1 MTLNDFNID
10 QIDYELCRRDYGYYV
25 EYVHEGRYAHGKFT
39 RYLTKQV
46 QEFIEKDTGH
56 AYDILLLSVPSQHS
70 KSMSVTETLPSW
82 YLGKNPKHRVIEASY
97 NDDFAKKF
105 TRANADK
112 VEKFGQRIFNI
123 EIGIPNASNEFK
135 LKNGIGSFISRGLQ
149 SGITGEPCE
158 LMIID
163 DPVKNAEEANSL
175 VIREKVF
182 MEWLMSCKPRLA
194 NGAKIIVIMTRWHED
209 DLFGRLFATERNVTR
224 LVFPI
229 ICETETDE
237 LGRSMGDTLF
247 PEPPMDKDKRWWED
261 FRQSFLTTQ
270 GTRAMNAIYFCR
282 PSSAEG
288 NLFQRKWFTDNLYD
302 GTMKAGPDCY
312 LIEKV
317 KRIMGFVDT
326 VQVLNDILSRYPSY
340 NALLV
345 EDKANGSA
353 IVDVMK
359 RKYHGVIPVQV
370 SGGKESRANAVA
382 PMIEAGNV
390 HLKSNHTGDAEMI
403 EECVSFP
410 NGKHDDEVD
419 AMTQALQWLKTHSGL
434 IISVDATFKD
444 ANTSDYVSI
453 QVWKRIPTQSNVS
466 RDRYDNQVND
476 ILGFGT

>member
-1 MTLNDFNID
+1 MTLNDFDID

-39 RYLTKQV
+39 RYLTKEV
-46 QEFIEKDTGH
+46 QTFIESETGN
-56 AYDILLLSVPSQHS
+56 AYDILLLSVAPQHS
-70 KSMSVTETLPSW
+70 KSTSITETLPSW
-82 YLGKNPKHRVIEASY
+82 YLGKKPFNKVIEVSY
-97 NDDFAKKF
+97 NGDFAKRF
-105 TRANADK
+105 TRRNADK
-112 VEKFGQRIFNI
+112 VEKFGHKIFNI
-123 EIGIPNASNEFK
+123 DIGSPNMADEFK
-135 LKNGIGSFISRGLQ
+135 LSNGVGSFISRGIM
-149 SGITGEPCE
+149 SGITGEPCD
-158 LMIID
+158 LMVID
-163 DPVKNAEEANSL
+163 DPVKNAEEANSE
-175 VIREKVF
+175 VIRDK
-182 MEWLMSCKPRLA
+182 MYDEWLNSCKTRLSA
-194 NGAKIIVIMTRWHED
+194 GAKVILIMTRWHED
-209 DLFGRLFATERNVTR
+209 DLFGKLLANEKNVRVINFT
-224 LVFPI
+224 VE
-229 ICETETDE
+229 CETETDE
-237 LGRSMGDTLF
+237 LGRSRGDTLF
-247 PEPPMDKDKRWWED
+247 PEAPMNKTKEWWADFKR
-261 FRQSFLTTQ
+261 SYITTS
-270 GTRAMNAIYFCR
+270 GTRALNALYYGR

-312 LIEKV
+312 LVEKV

-326 VQVLNDILSRYPSY
+326 VQVLNEILGRYPSY